1 MKVLFVVTAFYPEQ
15 AIGSIRVTKLAKYLQ
30 EQGVSITVVSL
41 APPPWAATDE
51 TLHFDGLERTRWNV
65 IDQSQMFKKVFQNAR
80 VATIGTGS
88 GHAEISSRTASASL
102 KRWLRST
109 AQLTYTLMKAFD
121 WSLLVHKHAKKNLID
136 ENFDFIFCSYPS
148 FASPLTGMQ
157 LKRLGIGKNLIIDF
171 RDPVAVNGSGSI
183 KLKKWLQRRMLQ
195 AADLRLYVSE
205 GVQRQFTGNSGT
217 QFDLIASNG
226 FDPQDAVELETTA
239 PSQCSDKTLRFVYTG
254 AMYGG
259 KRDIRP
265 IFKALKK
272 IFAGSDYKPEQVI
285 FEYAGSDGEIFRSQA
300 KKFELQDRVLDHGR
314 LSRSGALALQQRADI
329 CLLATWNS
337 VSEQGVLTGK
347 VFEYF
352 MSRKP
357 IVAIVGGD
365 LGGSEI
371 GQVIRRIGAGHCFEQ
386 AVPESMI
393 ELEDWLRNA
402 LSEKQTNGA
411 ILPRYNNSVDA
422 FNIKDVAVRIRVK
435 MDEILEVQSRQ

>member
-41 APPPWAATDE
+41 APPPWATTDE
-51 TLHFDGLERTRWNV
+51 TLHFEGLERLRWDV
-65 IDQSQMFKKVFQNAR
+65 IDQSQMFKKVFHRAR
-80 VATIGTGS
+80 LATIGAGS
-88 GHAEISSRTASASL
+88 ANAGISSRTALANFKKS
-102 KRWLRST
+102 LRST

-121 WSLLVHKHAKKNLID
+121 WSLLVCKHAKENLTD

-157 LKRLGIGKNLIIDF
+157 LKRLGIGKNLILDF
-171 RDPVAVNGSGSI
+171 RDPVVVSETGGLR
-183 KLKKWLQRRMLQ
+183 LKRWLQQRLLR

-205 GVQRQFTGNSGT
+205 GVKRQIVGNAGT
-217 QFDLIASNG
+217 RFDLVASNG
-226 FDPQDAVELETTA
+226 FDPTDMVNLKFTTKAELST
-239 PSQCSDKTLRFVYTG
+239 KVLRVVYTG

-259 KRDIRP
+259 KRDVRP
-265 IFKALKK
+265 LFKALTN
-272 IFAGSDYKPEQVI
+272 IFAISNYKPEQII
-285 FEYAGSDGEIFRSQA
+285 FEYAGSEGEIFRSQA
-300 KKFELQDRVLDHGR
+300 KEFGLQDRVLDHGR
-314 LSRSGALALQQRADI
+314 LTRSGALELQQRADI

-352 MSRKP
+352 MLRKP

-371 GQVIRRIGAGHCFEQ
+371 SQVIREIGAGHSFEQ
-386 AVPESMI
+386 AVPASI
-393 ELEDWLRNA
+393 TQLEDWLSKA
-402 LSEKQTNGA
+402 LGEKQANGA
-411 ILPRYNNSVDA
+411 ISSNYNNSVSA
-422 FNIKDVAVRIRVK
+422 FDIKEVAVRIRVK
-435 MDEILEVQSRQ
+435 MGELLEVQTHQ